1 MQALTSARLPGLAGA
16 AIGGSLP
23 SVMHGAGGQQLKVGR
38 FELDR
43 VRNRLVHAE
52 GEIEISPLACR
63 FLEILAQSPGEIVRR
78 ETLVERLWDGNAL
91 VGEPA
96 LNRVVSE
103 LRKAA
108 NDDPKSP
115 QLVQT
120 IPRRGYRLV
129 AQTNAAEGPAP
140 GMSPSRMPRWVVP
153 VAIAAVSVVAL
164 AVIAE
169 WVVSQMIGLEWVRNH
184 GD

>member
-1 MQALTSARLPGLAGA
+1 MHDAGA
-16 AIGGSLP
+16 
-23 SVMHGAGGQQLKVGR
+23 QRLKVGR

-43 VRNRLVHAE
+43 VRNRLVHPE

-63 FLEILAQSPGEIVRR
+63 FLEVLAQSPGEIVRR
-78 ETLVERLWDGNAL
+78 ETLVDRLWDGNAL

-108 NDDPKSP
+108 GDDPKSP
-115 QLVQT
+115 ELVQT

-129 AQTNAAEGPAP
+129 AASDPSESPAP
-140 GMSPSRMPRWVVP
+140 TTPTTRMPRWVVP
-153 VAIAAVSVVAL
+153 VAVAAVSVVVL

-169 WVVSQMIGLEWVRNH
+169 WVVSEMIGLEWVRNH
-184 GD
+184 SG

>member
-1 MQALTSARLPGLAGA
+1 MQGP
-16 AIGGSLP
+16 
-23 SVMHGAGGQQLKVGR
+23 GGQRLAVGR

-43 VRNRLVHAE
+43 IRNRLVHAG

-63 FLEILAQSPGEIVRR
+63 LLEVLAQSPGEIVRR
-78 ETLVERLWDGNAL
+78 ETLVDRLWDGNVL

-108 NDDPKSP
+108 GDDPKSP
-115 QLVQT
+115 ELVQT

-129 AQTNAAEGPAP
+129 AAPATVGAPAAARTN
-140 GMSPSRMPRWVVP
+140 RMPRWAVVL
-153 VAIAAVSVVAL
+153 AIAVLVAGAAAL
-164 AVIAE
+164 VAE
-169 WVVSQMIGLEWVRNH
+169 WMISQMIGLEWTRTH